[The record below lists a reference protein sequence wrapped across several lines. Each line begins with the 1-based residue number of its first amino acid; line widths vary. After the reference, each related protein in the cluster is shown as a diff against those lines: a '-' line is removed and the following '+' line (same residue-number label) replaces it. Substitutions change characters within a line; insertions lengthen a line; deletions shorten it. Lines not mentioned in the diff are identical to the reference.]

1 MTNPKTI
8 TRLSSHTY
16 ELPAYQITENG
27 AENMPGKFVIKLC
40 KGSKDNPS
48 EGHPGFFTES
58 LIQLCADHL
67 ESVNQGGLENVYT
80 TAAVAH
86 LKAALEI
93 LDERVKDREARGV
106 FQTYQ
111 K

>member
-16 ELPAYQITENG
+16 ELPVYKITENG
-27 AENMPGKFVIKLC
+27 AEDAGIAEIDFC
-40 KGSKDNPS
+40 KGDKSRPD
-48 EGHPGFFTES
+48 EGQEGVFTES

-67 ESVNQGGLENVYT
+67 ESVNVGHLENPYT

-86 LKAALEI
+86 LKTALEI
-93 LDERVKDREARGV
+93 LGERTKDREKRGV
-106 FQTYQ
+106 LQTYQ